1 MGHSS
6 IAATGKYLKLT
17 AEAYPEISSKMEK
30 EFGGLIPDLEVFQD
44 ETD

>member
-6 IAATGKYLKLT
+6 IAATGKYLRLT

-30 EFGGLIPDLEVFQD
+30 DFGGMIPEWKVSED